1 MGEDDMKQDERT
13 PDEILR
19 AVAAE
24 QDALVDKL
32 PHTPDAIAEEAMRRA
47 WPSARRLH
55 LAPYLAMA
63 GVAAAVAFTVAFF
76 VARAGR
82 NDLRFE
88 VAGRAGQA
96 GASVTALAGA
106 PLPLHFSDGS
116 SMVFQPGAQ
125 ARVAR
130 LTDSGAE
137 LVLDSGRLVADV
149 RHTGQARWSV
159 AAGPFKVRVT
169 GTRFSAEWSPA
180 TGRLAVE
187 MFEGAVV
194 VEGPSLGRGLA
205 LRGGESLEVG
215 VSSPAVVTRARP
227 APAVAAPAPVAPVPV
242 AVVAPAPSESPPPSE
257 VAAPA
262 PSESPP
268 PSEVTP
274 PAASPAPGPPTASPR
289 ALATWSEL
297 AAARRYTEA
306 LAAAERVGFSRLC
319 RRLDADGLLALGDAA
334 RYASSPARARQAF
347 SALVRRFARDQ
358 RSLDALFALGRLES
372 EADAP
377 AVAARW
383 FERYLAAARN
393 PPLGEEAAGRLVEL
407 YQRLGDDEAAVRAAR
422 AYLERHPDGLR
433 ANLARR
439 VLAARAPG
447 EALR

>member
-1 MGEDDMKQDERT
+1 LEV
-13 PDEILR
+13 LR

-24 QDALVDKL
+24 QDALVEKL
-32 PHTPDAIAEEAMRRA
+32 PRSPDAIAEEAVHRA
-47 WPSARRLH
+47 WPAARRLH
-55 LAPYLAMA
+55 LLPYLAMA

-82 NDLRFE
+82 SDLSFQ

-116 SMVFQPGAQ
+116 VMTFQPGAQ

-137 LVLDSGRLVADV
+137 LVLDGGRLVADV
-149 RHTGQARWSV
+149 RHTEKAHWSV

-169 GTRFSAEWSPA
+169 GTRFGAEWSPA
-180 TGRLAVE
+180 TGKLAVE
-187 MFEGAVV
+187 MFEGTVV

-205 LRGGESLEVG
+205 LRGGESLAVG
-215 VSSPAVVTRARP
+215 VSRKPVVTRARP
-227 APAVAAPAPVAPVPV
+227 APVAAAPVAPAPL
-242 AVVAPAPSESPPPSE
+242 AVVAPAAPPGDTPEPSDR
-257 VAAPA
+257 AAPA
-262 PSESPP
+262 AS
-268 PSEVTP
+268 
-274 PAASPAPGPPTASPR
+274 ASPAPTAPAPR
-289 ALATWSEL
+289 APAAWSEL

-306 LAAAERVGFSRLC
+306 LAAAEREGFLRLC
-319 RRLDADGLLALGDAA
+319 QKLDADGLLALGDAA
-334 RYASSPARARQAF
+334 RYASSPARARQAV

-377 AVAARW
+377 AAAARW

-433 ANLARR
+433 ANLARK
-439 VLAARAPG
+439 VLAAHAPG
-447 EALR
+447 DR